1 VIPKSRSLE
10 RFRRDGITECMDMNQ
25 EMFGPERLLVFIND
39 TREFPIS
46 EVLTRLEQHMRLW
59 LGSDK
64 FEDDISV
71 LPMEMSAGT

>member
-1 VIPKSRSLE
+1 
-10 RFRRDGITECMDMNQ
+10 MDMNQ

-46 EVLTRLEQHMRLW
+46 EVLTRLEQKRGLW

-64 FEDDISV
+64 FEDDISE
-71 LPMEMSAGT
+71 LPLEMSAWT

>member
-1 VIPKSRSLE
+1 MRLGLYKYLRQNL
-10 RFRRDGITECMDMNQ
+10 TECMNMNQ
-25 EMFGPERLLVFIND
+25 EMFGPERLLGFIKE

-59 LGSDK
+59 RGSDK

-71 LPMEMSAGT
+71 LALEMSEGV